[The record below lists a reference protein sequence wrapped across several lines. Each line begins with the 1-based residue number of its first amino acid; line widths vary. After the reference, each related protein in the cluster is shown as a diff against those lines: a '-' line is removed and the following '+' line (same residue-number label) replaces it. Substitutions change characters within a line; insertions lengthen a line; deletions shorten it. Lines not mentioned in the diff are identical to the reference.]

1 MMNINEAIQDM
12 QALTQSDNVWLR
24 EKASKVLRYNN
35 QHQTGQLST
44 AEYTDLLN
52 DLARIEEIQEEAD
65 TMKYKAAI
73 EKLITTAFSLLS

>member
-1 MMNINEAIQDM
+1 MTINEAIQEM
-12 QALTQSDNVWLR
+12 QALTQSDNAWLR
-24 EKASKVLRYNN
+24 EKANKVLRYNH
-35 QHQTGQLST
+35 QHETGQLST

-73 EKLITTAFSLLS
+73 EKIITTTFSLLS

>member
-1 MMNINEAIQDM
+1 MTINEAIQEM
-12 QALTQSDNVWLR
+12 QSLTTSENAWLR
-24 EKASKVLRYNN
+24 EKANKVIRYNH
-35 QHQTGQLST
+35 QHETGQLST

-65 TMKYKAAI
+65 AMKYKAAI

>member
-1 MMNINEAIQDM
+1 MINEAIEQM
-12 QALTQSDNVWLR
+12 RELTNSENAWVR
-24 EKASKVLRYNN
+24 EKANKVLRYNH
-35 QHQTGQLST
+35 QHDTGQLST

-73 EKLITTAFSLLS
+73 EKCITTAFSLLS

>member
-1 MMNINEAIQDM
+1 MTLNEAIQEM
-12 QALTQSDNVWLR
+12 QTLTNSENAWLR
-24 EKASKVLRYNN
+24 EKANKVIRYTH
-35 QHQTGQLST
+35 QHETGQLST

-73 EKLITTAFSLLS
+73 EKLITTAFTLLS

>member
-1 MMNINEAIQDM
+1 MSITDAINSM
-12 QALTQSDNVWLR
+12 QELTHSENTWIR
-24 EKASKVLRYNN
+24 EKANKVLRYNH
-35 QHQTGQLST
+35 QHETGQLST

-73 EKLITTAFSLLS
+73 EKFITTAFSLLS

>member
-1 MMNINEAIQDM
+1 MTINQAIQEM

-24 EKASKVLRYNN
+24 EKASKVLRYSN
-35 QHQTGQLST
+35 QYETGQLST

>member
-1 MMNINEAIQDM
+1 MTINEAIQEM
-12 QALTQSDNVWLR
+12 QALTQSENSWLR
-24 EKASKVLRYNN
+24 EKANKVLRYNH
-35 QHQTGQLST
+35 QHDTGQLST

-73 EKLITTAFSLLS
+73 EKMITTAFSILS

>member
-1 MMNINEAIQDM
+1 MTINEAIQEM
-12 QALTQSDNVWLR
+12 QALTNSENAWLR
-24 EKASKVLRYNN
+24 EKANKVIRYNH
-35 QHQTGQLST
+35 QHETGQLST

>member
-1 MMNINEAIQDM
+1 MTMNEAIQEM
-12 QALTQSDNVWLR
+12 QALTNSENAWLR
-24 EKASKVLRYNN
+24 EKANKVIRYNH
-35 QHQTGQLST
+35 QHETGQLST

-65 TMKYKAAI
+65 AMKYKAAI

>member
-1 MMNINEAIQDM
+1 MTINEAIQEM
-12 QALTQSDNVWLR
+12 QALTNSENAWLR
-24 EKASKVLRYNN
+24 EKANKVIRYNH

-65 TMKYKAAI
+65 AMKYKAAI
-73 EKLITTAFSLLS
+73 EKIITTTFSLLS

>member
-1 MMNINEAIQDM
+1 MTINEAIQEM
-12 QALTQSDNVWLR
+12 QALTQSDNAWLK
-24 EKASKVLRYNN
+24 EKANKVLRYNH
-35 QHQTGQLST
+35 QHETGQLST

-73 EKLITTAFSLLS
+73 EKIITTTFSLLS